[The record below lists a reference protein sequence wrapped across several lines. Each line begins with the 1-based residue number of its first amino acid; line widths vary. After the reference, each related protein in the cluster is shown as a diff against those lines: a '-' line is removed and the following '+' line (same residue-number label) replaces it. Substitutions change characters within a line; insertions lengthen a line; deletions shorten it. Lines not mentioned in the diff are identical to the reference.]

1 MCDSFLYEG
10 SYFLLVLYED
20 ANDAIDFKLFVY
32 TRGFVCV
39 RLAVRASMWISSI
52 ILVTYC
58 TPCHPL
64 Q

>member
-20 ANDAIDFKLFVY
+20 ANDAIGFKLFVY

-52 ILVTYC
+52 ILVT
-58 TPCHPL
+58 
-64 Q
+64 